1 MLGQVE
7 AKPKETRAERTAHL
21 TSWKKGETGN
31 KKGKPK
37 GPNLKNALQDAL
49 RAGSRDDWIRSM
61 REILRDPDHKHF
73 AATSKLILTYFEGRP
88 VDSTDRTMDK
98 LLARIELIP
107 GRQHVPLPDEEARPQ
122 AEVIDSRPLGES
134 AG

>member
-1 MLGQVE
+1 MEHKRNTSG
-7 AKPKETRAERTAHL
+7 L
-21 TSWKKGETGN
+21 TSYKPGQSGN

-49 RAGSRDDWIRSM
+49 RAGSRDDWVRSM
-61 REILRDPDHKHF
+61 RDILRDPDHKHF
-73 AATSKLILTYFEGRP
+73 AACSKLILTYFEGRP

-107 GRQHVPLPDEEARPQ
+107 GRQHVPLPDEEARAT
-122 AEVIDSRPLGES
+122 AEVIDSRPLNEN